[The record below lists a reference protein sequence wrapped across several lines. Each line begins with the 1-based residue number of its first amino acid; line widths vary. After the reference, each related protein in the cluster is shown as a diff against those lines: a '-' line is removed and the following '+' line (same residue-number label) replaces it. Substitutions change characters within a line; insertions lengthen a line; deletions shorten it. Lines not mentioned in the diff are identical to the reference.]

1 MAPKPSVQR
10 GHLTVEADTEEG
22 TVKVDS
28 QELDFGD
35 MPFPVADG
43 YGSVCVECMGKTRL
57 RINREPSAS
66 SRCFNLC
73 A

>member
-1 MAPKPSVQR
+1 ME
-10 GHLTVEADTEEG
+10 EA
-22 TVKVDS
+22 VKVDS
-28 QELDFGD
+28 QELDLGD

-43 YGSVCVECMGKTRL
+43 YGSVCVEFMGKIRL